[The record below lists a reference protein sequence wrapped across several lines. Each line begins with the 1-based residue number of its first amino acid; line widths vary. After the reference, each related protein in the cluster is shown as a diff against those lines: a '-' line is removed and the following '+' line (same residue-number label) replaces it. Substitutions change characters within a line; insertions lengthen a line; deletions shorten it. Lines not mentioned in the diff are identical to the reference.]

1 MARFEHLDVTDEDHW
16 RRVVDATEAA
26 FGPPSILVNNAGI
39 LAFHALV
46 DQDAA
51 EFRKVIDVNLVGPFL
66 GIKMVAPSM
75 VRGGG
80 GAIVNTSSN
89 AGFEGLPMLG
99 AYSASKWA
107 IRGLSRTAAIELGRQ
122 RIRVNTVHPGGVDTP
137 MLRPPGVT
145 GDLAK
150 GPFYERLPLRRIGHV
165 EDVAAMVAFL
175 VSDEASYVTGA
186 EFVVDGGHLA
196 GDSGLLGTTESL

>member
-1 MARFEHLDVTDEDHW
+1 VTGRLAGRVAVVTGAARGQGEAEARRFVAEGATVVLADVLDAEGQAVADDLGPDVARFEHLDVTDEDDW
-16 RRVVDATEAA
+16 RRVVGAAEAA
-26 FGPPSILVNNAGI
+26 FGPISILVNNAGI

-51 EFRKVIDVNLVGPFL
+51 EFRRVIDVNLVGPFL

-99 AYSASKWA
+99 A
-107 IRGLSRTAAIELGRQ
+107 
-122 RIRVNTVHPGGVDTP
+122 
-137 MLRPPGVT
+137 
-145 GDLAK
+145 
-150 GPFYERLPLRRIGHV
+150 
-165 EDVAAMVAFL
+165 
-175 VSDEASYVTGA
+175 
-186 EFVVDGGHLA
+186 
-196 GDSGLLGTTESL
+196 